1 LKGLRPLPQRG
12 TGYARI
18 DFGSSPG
25 RATGPD
31 PTAPAPGSALLT
43 AAAILLCPA
52 CGTPL
57 TGEVDS
63 CPKCHL
69 SDSLFTAVREAAGPL
84 STSDPAALKTIWE
97 ILAAVDLSVPAVPTT
112 SPALLTRSPRLP
124 ALRESP
130 TPPPEAPLPATPLGD
145 LHELPSLPVGRTD
158 AELDRKIEEYFHLGR
173 RLGLD
178 FSDFEGR
185 HHAADLVEDRASL
198 ETVARE
204 MFVHL
209 VSALAE
215 EFEGAIARRNELAAF
230 VPTPSVDVEVDAIR
244 RSVAQGDLT
253 GAQRRLAHVRDELQ
267 RSEEEWEVGKILVTE
282 AEMLATTVREL
293 GGDPTPALGPLDE
306 GRRLVRAGRRSEGE
320 RLLARGAVALWAV
333 LEPRL
338 VEDLHRLK
346 DRLADLRS
354 AGLDIQPAVEELKGV
369 MTELR
374 QRNFVG
380 TIIAYR
386 RARAFVEQHRIPGEE
401 SVGPTETV
409 ESIRPTPSG

>member
-1 LKGLRPLPQRG
+1 M
-12 TGYARI
+12 
-18 DFGSSPG
+18 GSSPG
-25 RATGPD
+25 RATPSHR
-31 PTAPAPGSALLT
+31 TAPLAGRPPLT
-43 AAAILLCPA
+43 AAELLQCPA
-52 CGTPL
+52 CGTSL
-57 TGEVDS
+57 AGDIES

-69 SDSLFTAVREAAGPL
+69 SDALFDAVREAAGPL
-84 STSDPAALKTIWE
+84 TSSDPAALKTIGE
-97 ILAAVDLSVPAVPTT
+97 ILAAVDLTAPAAATPPT
-112 SPALLTRSPRLP
+112 ALLTRSPRLP
-124 ALRESP
+124 SLRPAPAVEPEDVALD
-130 TPPPEAPLPATPLGD
+130 APPLGE
-145 LHELPSLPVGRTD
+145 LQELPGLPSGRTEE
-158 AELDRKIEEYFHLGR
+158 ELDRKIEEYFHLGR

-178 FSDFEGR
+178 FSDFESR
-185 HHAADLVEDRASL
+185 HHAADLVEDRGSL

-215 EFEGAIARRNELAAF
+215 EFETAVARRNELRAF
-230 VPTPSVDVEVDAIR
+230 VPTPSVDVEIDAIR

-253 GAQRRLAHVRDELQ
+253 GAQRRLAHVLDEVQ
-267 RSEEEWEVGKILVTE
+267 RAEEEWEVGKILVTE
-282 AEMLATTVREL
+282 AEMLAATVREL

-306 GRRLVRAGRRSEGE
+306 GRRLIRAGRRTEGE

-346 DRLADLRS
+346 GRLADLRS
-354 AGLDIQPAVEELKGV
+354 AGLDIQPAVEELKAV

-401 SVGPTETV
+401 SMAPTEIPEAV
-409 ESIRPTPSG
+409 RPPTPT

>member
-1 LKGLRPLPQRG
+1 
-12 TGYARI
+12 
-18 DFGSSPG
+18 
-25 RATGPD
+25 
-31 PTAPAPGSALLT
+31 
-43 AAAILLCPA
+43 
-52 CGTPL
+52 
-57 TGEVDS
+57 
-63 CPKCHL
+63 
-69 SDSLFTAVREAAGPL
+69 
-84 STSDPAALKTIWE
+84 
-97 ILAAVDLSVPAVPTT
+97 
-112 SPALLTRSPRLP
+112 
-124 ALRESP
+124 
-130 TPPPEAPLPATPLGD
+130 
-145 LHELPSLPVGRTD
+145 
-158 AELDRKIEEYFHLGR
+158 
-173 RLGLD
+173 
-178 FSDFEGR
+178 
-185 HHAADLVEDRASL
+185 
-198 ETVARE
+198 VARE

>member
-1 LKGLRPLPQRG
+1 V
-12 TGYARI
+12 
-18 DFGSSPG
+18 
-25 RATGPD
+25 
-31 PTAPAPGSALLT
+31 T
-43 AAAILLCPA
+43 AAILLLCPA

-57 TGEVDS
+57 AGEVDS

-69 SDSLFTAVREAAGPL
+69 SDSLFEAVREAAGPL
-84 STSDPAALKTIWE
+84 SSSDPAALKTIGE
-97 ILAAVDLSVPAVPTT
+97 ILAAVDLTVPAVPSTT
-112 SPALLTRSPRLP
+112 AGLLTRSPRLP
-124 ALRESP
+124 ALREAAP
-130 TPPPEAPLPATPLGD
+130 AEPPAALPSRPLADLG
-145 LHELPSLPVGRTD
+145 ELPGLPTGRTE
-158 AELDRKIEEYFHLGR
+158 AELDRKIDEYFHLGR

-178 FSDFEGR
+178 FTDFEGR

-198 ETVARE
+198 EAVARE

-215 EFEGAIARRNELAAF
+215 EFEGATARRNEIAAF
-230 VPTPSVDVEVDAIR
+230 VPTPSVDVEIDAIR

-267 RSEEEWEVGKILVTE
+267 RVEEEWEVGKILVTE
-282 AEMLATTVREL
+282 AELLAATVREL

-306 GRRLVRAGRRSEGE
+306 GRRLVRSGHRAEGE

-346 DRLADLRS
+346 ARLADLRS

-380 TIIAYR
+380 TILGYR
-386 RARAFVEQHRIPGEE
+386 RARAFVEQHRIPGEDSAGLGE
-401 SVGPTETV
+401 APEP
-409 ESIRPTPSG
+409 IRPATSN